1 MRANEEFSVPGLGMS
16 TALSSACLGFRDTER
31 ASMTIHFAA
40 ARKGASSP
48 LVRAL
53 TRLPIGP
60 AANDNNSES
69 GNEVLL
75 EAALR
80 HFSIHGL
87 GAAREA
93 RRQAQAAFFAGK
105 REAYDRWLQLCRI
118 LDRRMADQLARNTA
132 VAKSE
137 D

>member
-1 MRANEEFSVPGLGMS
+1 
-16 TALSSACLGFRDTER
+16 
-31 ASMTIHFAA
+31 MTIHFAA

-53 TRLPIGP
+53 ARRAIGP
-60 AANDNNSES
+60 AANDNNLEA

-75 EAALR
+75 QAALR
-80 HFSIHGL
+80 HFSIHGMS
-87 GAAREA
+87 AAWEA
-93 RRQAQAAFFAGK
+93 RREAQAAFFAGN

-132 VAKSE
+132 ASE
-137 D
+137 NEA